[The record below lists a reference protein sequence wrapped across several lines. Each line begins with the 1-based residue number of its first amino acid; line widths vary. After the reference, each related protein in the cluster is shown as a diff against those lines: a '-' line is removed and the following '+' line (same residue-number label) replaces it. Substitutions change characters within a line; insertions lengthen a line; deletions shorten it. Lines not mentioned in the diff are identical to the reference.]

1 MIGTQPRAALGKKTR
16 SGRLRIRFR
25 GFHRRRDAAD
35 DGADGLAASQR
46 GWARRVRD
54 ACGGWAGSLGDVE
67 ADRRA
72 LAGTVA

>member
-1 MIGTQPRAALGKKTR
+1 MALPRARAAG
-16 SGRLRIRFR
+16 G
-25 GFHRRRDAAD
+25 AEAD